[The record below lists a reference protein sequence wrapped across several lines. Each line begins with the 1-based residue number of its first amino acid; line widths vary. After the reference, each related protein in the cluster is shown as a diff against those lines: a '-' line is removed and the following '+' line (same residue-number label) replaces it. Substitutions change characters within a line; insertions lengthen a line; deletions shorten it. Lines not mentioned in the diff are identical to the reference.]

1 MPTLARRRSPVRVLS
16 LAVLSLACQRGER
29 VAVAPAQEVRAPVER
44 IPEPPPP
51 EPEPEPVADPQLRRV
66 VEQVYTFAYPLVI
79 MDLTRQVMTA
89 QTPVN
94 TFQHMRAFPDASFR
108 DVVSPNADTLYSSAW
123 LDLAKEPLVLSLPDM
138 GKRYWLMPL
147 LDGWTNVFAS
157 PGTRT
162 TGNRAQR
169 YAIVG
174 PGWQGQLPE
183 GLVELRAP
191 TDMVWLIGRT
201 EVTSKLDTLA
211 VHKLQDQFKLVPLS
225 AWGPMAAVPE
235 PPPLTTGVDIATP
248 PVVQVASMPPEQ
260 FFARLAELLP
270 ENPPSAADAAMV
282 EKMRELKI
290 LPGSLWTPAALG
302 PAETLALR
310 EGVDNARAKLVAAAR
325 DLPGEKVNGWRLV
338 GDLGQYGTDYDLRA
352 LVAEI
357 GLGANLPQDAL
368 YPATHVDGDGEPL
381 HGANRYVLH
390 FDKGETPPVE
400 GFWSVTMYD
409 QQQFFVDN
417 PLDRY
422 ALGDR
427 SKMKRNK
434 DGSLDIYIQQGSP
447 GKAKEANWLP
457 APAGGFNL
465 IMRLYWPK
473 EPVLRGDWVPPP
485 VTRMP

>member
-1 MPTLARRRSPVRVLS
+1 M
-16 LAVLSLACQRGER
+16 
-29 VAVAPAQEVRAPVER
+29 
-44 IPEPPPP
+44 
-51 EPEPEPVADPQLRRV
+51 
-66 VEQVYTFAYPLVI
+66 
-79 MDLTRQVMTA
+79 
-89 QTPVN
+89 
-94 TFQHMRAFPDASFR
+94 
-108 DVVSPNADTLYSSAW
+108 
-123 LDLAKEPLVLSLPDM
+123 
-138 GKRYWLMPL
+138 

-162 TGNRAQR
+162 TGNKAQR

-211 VHKLQDQFKLVPLS
+211 VHKLQDQFKVVPLS

-282 EKMRELKI
+282 EKMRELRI
-290 LPGSLWTPAALG
+290 VIGSPWSPVALD

-310 EGVDNARAKLVAAAR
+310 EGVDNARAKLMAAAR
-325 DLPGEKVNGWRLV
+325 DLPGEKVNGWRIV
-338 GDLGQYGTDYDLRA
+338 GDLGQYGTNYDLRA
-352 LVAEI
+352 LVAEL

-368 YPATHVDGDGEPL
+368 YPAARVDGDGEPL

-390 FDKGETPPVE
+390 FDKDELPPVE

-409 QQQFFVDN
+409 EQQFFVDN
-417 PLDRY
+417 PIDRY

-427 SKMKRNK
+427 NKMKRNK

-447 GKAKEANWLP
+447 GKAREANWLP

-485 VTRMP
+485 VSRMP